1 MRPILT
7 MSLSL
12 ASNFVQSRAR
22 LRETCLYIAAA
33 MCISLLRIQYIV
45 SHRSNFRGI
54 SDKKNTP
61 FLNQWVW
68 ITPNISNW
76 FPDFSDNFS
85 KMCTLTYGPVKF
97 SCGHEEEETS
107 LIACDEN
114 CGQIKKRVAVPKST
128 KRFTVCNTCKV
139 SSLITVLL
147 GGTNYLWTFLSET
160 SQLFT
165 WANTEYWGNLL
176 AMGPLCTL
184 YLGVGKWSLYQLGS
198 CIDQYHTFN
207 LNDPYSNTPYSL
219 MAILYIQ
226 GSRIL
231 QFPNGLWALCS
242 LRCSIQV
249 YQGCSFKFEDCV
261 LEVRWSIRATL
272 IKGWSTWIDLFRE
285 GKKDCKRHTR
295 NKQKLRVLTT

>member
-7 MSLSL
+7 MSLPL

-22 LRETCLYIAAA
+22 LRETCPYIAAA

-68 ITPNISNW
+68 IAPNISNW
-76 FPDFSDNFS
+76 FHFSNNFS

-97 SCGHEEEETS
+97 RCGHEEEETS
-107 LIACDEN
+107 LIACREN
-114 CGQIKKRVAVPKST
+114 CGQVKKRVAVPNST

-139 SSLITVLL
+139 GSIMTVLL
-147 GGTNYLWTFLSET
+147 GDSNYLWTFLSET

-165 WANTEYWGNLL
+165 RANTEYRGNLL

-184 YLGVGKWSLYQLGS
+184 YLGVGKWNLYQLGS
-198 CIDQYHTFN
+198 YVDQPQAFN
-207 LNDPYSNTPYSL
+207 SNDTQVLRTP
-219 MAILYIQ
+219 
-226 GSRIL
+226 
-231 QFPNGLWALCS
+231 
-242 LRCSIQV
+242 
-249 YQGCSFKFEDCV
+249 
-261 LEVRWSIRATL
+261 
-272 IKGWSTWIDLFRE
+272 
-285 GKKDCKRHTR
+285 
-295 NKQKLRVLTT
+295 